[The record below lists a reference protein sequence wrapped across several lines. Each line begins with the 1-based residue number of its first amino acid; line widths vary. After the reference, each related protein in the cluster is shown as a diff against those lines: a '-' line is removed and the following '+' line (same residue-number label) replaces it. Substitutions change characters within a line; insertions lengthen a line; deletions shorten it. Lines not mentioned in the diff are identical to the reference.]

1 MITKPEIGA
10 LLLFASGLDRFVQ
23 VDRVTTDAWFRVL
36 ANVDVTHA
44 QAEQACIQHYT
55 GPDSNRPFT
64 VAHVVAFVTADNRS
78 TVKAIEDDV
87 RSAKARGLISKG
99 WPDRRALPDDVK
111 DALLTLRDLERR
123 AATTRDELEQGGGS
137 PADVGAVGRVL

>member
-1 MITKPEIGA
+1 MNKTQVGQILTI
-10 LLLFASGLDRFVQ
+10 ASGFDRFIT
-23 VDRVTTDAWFRVL
+23 VDRVTTEAWFLVL
-36 ANVDVTHA
+36 GAIDYDEA
-44 QAEQACIQHYT
+44 QAAVVGHFT
-55 GPDSNRPFT
+55 GPIAKEVFSVRHILNP
-64 VAHVVAFVTADNRS
+64 VADGGRNTRA
-78 TVKAIEDDV
+78 AIEADV

-99 WPDRRALPDDVK
+99 WPDRQALPDEVK